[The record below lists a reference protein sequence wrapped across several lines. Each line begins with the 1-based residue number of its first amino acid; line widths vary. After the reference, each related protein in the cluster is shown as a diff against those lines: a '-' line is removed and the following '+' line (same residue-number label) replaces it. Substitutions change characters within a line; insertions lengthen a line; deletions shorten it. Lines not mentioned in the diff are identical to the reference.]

1 MKSLTFL
8 TMTALLSSC
17 HMNIKINNTNPVS
30 QENISAVGLIVST
43 YEINLDNFN
52 DQCITQYDEITCSN
66 PRLQE
71 TIIAINHRLVQTFS
85 TKSTAFAIHNED
97 NLPVMITAGHVC
109 KGFNEFLPMV
119 RSIISSIT
127 LNSLSNLNL
136 QVEKTNS
143 VFDIRGNEYK
153 ITETIYF
160 NPNKPDICAFNI
172 DRNFLSTIRLAEDTP
187 PIGSPVI
194 NIAVPYGIFGPN
206 AIPIFRGIYSG
217 QKDKYHQIFT
227 VPAGPGS
234 SGSPVLYNN
243 QLIGIIHSVDRRIN
257 QVSYGTSLQTIQN
270 VFYLE

>member
-1 MKSLTFL
+1 MKSLVL
-8 TMTALLSSC
+8 LAMTALLSSC
-17 HMNIKINNTNPVS
+17 HMDIKINNINPVP
-30 QENISAVGLIVST
+30 EETISAVGLIIST
-43 YEINLDNFN
+43 YEINLDSFN
-52 DQCITQYDEITCSN
+52 EQCISQYDELTCSN
-66 PRLQE
+66 VRLRNAI
-71 TIIAINHRLVQTFS
+71 TAINQRLVQTFAA
-85 TKSTAFAIHNED
+85 KSTAFAIRNED

-119 RSIISSIT
+119 RSIVSSI
-127 LNSLSNLNL
+127 SFDHLSNLTL
-136 QVEKTNS
+136 HVEKTNS
-143 VFDIRGNEYK
+143 VYDIRGNKYT

-160 NPNKPDICAFNI
+160 SPDKPDICAFNI
-172 DRNFLSTIRLAEDTP
+172 DRNFLSTIPLAEYTP
-187 PIGSPVI
+187 PIGSPII

-243 QLIGIIHSVDRRIN
+243 KLIGIIHSVDRRIN
-257 QVSYGTSLQTIQN
+257 QVSYGTSLELIQN